1 MRKALMLAVAL
12 FWGLSPVVAFDCSH
26 LDASQIE
33 LCNMINSIDGT
44 QEEKEALIT
53 LALYGNRVIPNHDFV
68 AFWNTRLQVVEA
80 PQGVSKQDEGIIKDA
95 WIKILT
101 VMPSVLEGNK
111 FYCDKN
117 GKVQSAYN
125 YRIELPTDTASG
137 DCRTDYS
144 LERNSYSLNVYAND
158 VFIGNEKITSFDI
171 SEGQTQFKAQ
181 LAIDAVTKIDHYQEN
196 RYCCRWR
203 NGECRRHCTSCDYVS
218 TETKTDNLQISD
230 ALNAEVEQEQPK
242 GKFTIL
248 DRTRSIKGRV
258 EASNF
263 TRLTLDFNQ
272 SSYQKSLYV
281 YDFVYSLP
289 PYNIITLRAKPYI
302 EKKSSNLYIESLN
315 SSAFLFTVA
324 NANDCKLNLYT
335 HFHQTVVPCNNLYE
349 KKNISIK
356 TDKRS
361 YFVNETINVTLI
373 PDNLIFNLTYGN
385 TYILAQ
391 GNFSLLANPIYN
403 RIVASYQE
411 ETAESLISVTKKDK
425 LVLAS
430 QIIIFYLFN
439 HLLFSYLTRSE
450 WLLRWLNVGYST

>member
-1 MRKALMLAVAL
+1 MLAVAL
-12 FWGLSPVVAFDCSH
+12 FLGLSPVVALDCSH
-26 LDASQIE
+26 LDASQTE
-33 LCNMINSIDGT
+33 LCNMIDSIDGT
-44 QEEKEALIT
+44 QEEKEALTT

-80 PQGVSKQDEGIIKDA
+80 PQGVSKQNEGIIKDA

-101 VMPSVLEGNK
+101 VMPSVIEGNK

-117 GKVQSAYN
+117 GKVQSDYN
-125 YRIELPTDTASG
+125 YRIELPTGTESG

-144 LERNSYSLNVYAND
+144 LERSNPYLYVYSND
-158 VFIGNEKITSFDI
+158 NLIGNEKLTSFDTNV
-171 SEGQTQFKAQ
+171 EGDIQFKAQ

-203 NGECRRHCTSCDYVS
+203 NGECRRYCTSCDYAS
-218 TETKTDNLQISD
+218 TEIKTDNLQISD

-289 PYNIITLRAKPYI
+289 PYNIITLRAKHYI
-302 EKKSSNLYIESLN
+302 EKKSSNIYIEPLN

-324 NANDCKLNLYT
+324 NANNCKFNLYT
-335 HFHQTVVPCNNLYE
+335 HFHQTVIPCDNLYE

-361 YFVNETINVTLI
+361 YFVNEIINVTLI

-385 TYILAQ
+385 TSILAQ
-391 GNFSLLANPIYN
+391 GNFSLLANPLYN
-403 RIVASYQE
+403 RISASYQE
-411 ETAESLISVTKKDK
+411 ETAESLISVTKKEK

-430 QIIIFYLFN
+430 QIILFYLFH

>member
-1 MRKALMLAVAL
+1 M
-12 FWGLSPVVAFDCSH
+12 GLSPVLALECSH
-26 LDASQIE
+26 LDASQAEI
-33 LCNMINSIDGT
+33 CSMINNVDGT
-44 QEEKEALIT
+44 KEEKEALTT

-68 AFWNTRLQVVEA
+68 AFWNTRLQVNEA
-80 PQGVSKQDEGIIKDA
+80 PFGTEKQSEEVIKDA
-95 WIKILT
+95 WIKILA
-101 VMPSVLEGNK
+101 VMPSVIEENK
-111 FYCDKN
+111 LYCDKQ
-117 GKVQSAYN
+117 GKIQSAYN
-125 YRIELPTDTASG
+125 YRTELPSGIASG

-144 LERNSYSLNVYAND
+144 LESITPYLYVYAND
-158 VFIGNEKITSFDI
+158 DLIGNEKITSFDI

-181 LAIDAVTKIDHYQEN
+181 LTIDAVTKIDHYQEN

-203 NGECRRHCTSCDYVS
+203 NGECRRYCTSCDYVS
-218 TETKTDNLQISD
+218 TEIKTDNLQISD

-258 EASNF
+258 DASNF

-272 SSYQKSLYV
+272 STYQNNLYV

-289 PYNIITLRAKPYI
+289 PYNIITLRAKPYV
-302 EKKSSNLYIESLN
+302 EKQSSNIYIEPLN

-324 NANDCKLNLYT
+324 NANNCKFNLYT
-335 HFHQTVVPCNNLYE
+335 HFHQTVVPCNNFYE

-361 YFVNETINVTLI
+361 YFVNETINVTLV
-373 PDNLIFNLTYGN
+373 PDDLIFNLTYGN
-385 TYILAQ
+385 ISILVQ
-391 GNFSLLANPIYN
+391 DEVSFLANPSYN
-403 RIVASYQE
+403 RISASYQE

-430 QIIIFYLFN
+430 QIILFYLFN
-439 HLLFSYLTRSE
+439 HLLFSYFTRSE